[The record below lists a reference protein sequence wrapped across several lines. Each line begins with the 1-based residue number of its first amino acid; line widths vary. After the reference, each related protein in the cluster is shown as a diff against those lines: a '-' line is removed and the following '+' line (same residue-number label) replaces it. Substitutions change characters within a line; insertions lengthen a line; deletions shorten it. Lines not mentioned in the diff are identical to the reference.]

1 MENWPGP
8 QLPSMTRFCCKLM
21 NTGIVKHYDIDSYQ
35 TITQMLLRIKPLIK
49 EYFGFS
55 NYKLKCEKNGCILS
69 NSIDKIHK
77 KFSSC
82 NFVILTIIPDYMY
95 SRPECIFYNSRDKS
109 DRISYLIKQDAIKKL
124 QQFYRSIFKKECPCC
139 YEIFNNN
146 VKYYNCSHSIC
157 SNCFNDWNARRPTC
171 PLCRQP
177 VKQEYACVRRQ
188 ESNLTQDNQ
197 TQDYNRIQNINRIQ
211 STNDGESLGYIWNI
225 LRAMPSNMP
234 YTNTIETTTASNSE
248 IISSSR
254 RRQLRRAITEAPT
267 LYNNGQ
273 RIEFAGDDSDE
284 ENSEPAHSTIRNDIT
299 LLSPDNTPFS
309 HIN

>member
-1 MENWPGP
+1 M
-8 QLPSMTRFCCKLM
+8 
-21 NTGIVKHYDIDSYQ
+21 
-35 TITQMLLRIKPLIK
+35 
-49 EYFGFS
+49 
-55 NYKLKCEKNGCILS
+55 
-69 NSIDKIHK
+69 
-77 KFSSC
+77 
-82 NFVILTIIPDYMY
+82 
-95 SRPECIFYNSRDKS
+95 
-109 DRISYLIKQDAIKKL
+109 
-124 QQFYRSIFKKECPCC
+124 
-139 YEIFNNN
+139 
-146 VKYYNCSHSIC
+146 
-157 SNCFNDWNARRPTC
+157 
-171 PLCRQP
+171 
-177 VKQEYACVRRQ
+177 
-188 ESNLTQDNQ
+188 TQDNQ

-284 ENSEPAHSTIRNDIT
+284 ENM
-299 LLSPDNTPFS
+299 SPDNTPFS

>member
-1 MENWPGP
+1 
-8 QLPSMTRFCCKLM
+8 
-21 NTGIVKHYDIDSYQ
+21 
-35 TITQMLLRIKPLIK
+35 
-49 EYFGFS
+49 
-55 NYKLKCEKNGCILS
+55 
-69 NSIDKIHK
+69 
-77 KFSSC
+77 
-82 NFVILTIIPDYMY
+82 
-95 SRPECIFYNSRDKS
+95 
-109 DRISYLIKQDAIKKL
+109 
-124 QQFYRSIFKKECPCC
+124 
-139 YEIFNNN
+139 
-146 VKYYNCSHSIC
+146 
-157 SNCFNDWNARRPTC
+157 
-171 PLCRQP
+171 
-177 VKQEYACVRRQ
+177 
-188 ESNLTQDNQ
+188 LTQDNQ

-248 IISSSR
+248 IISSR

-284 ENSEPAHSTIRNDIT
+284 ENSEPAHSTIRNDLT